1 MSLHLASNRYFKTMS
16 VSFASLNKAKTCV
29 CFYISQILWGK
40 KLNYLKFLILIFRW
54 FIESIYIYSFS
65 QHFPQK
71 VWQ

>member
-1 MSLHLASNRYFKTMS
+1 MSLHLASNRYFKTMP
-16 VSFASLNKAKTCV
+16 VLTRQKRVCV
-29 CFYISQILWGK
+29 FYISQILWEK
-40 KLNYLKFLILIFRW
+40 KIKLSKVFDLNFFRG

>member
-1 MSLHLASNRYFKTMS
+1 MP

-29 CFYISQILWGK
+29 CFIFYKYYGEK
-40 KLNYLKFLILIFRW
+40 KLNYLKFLILIFRG
-54 FIESIYIYSFS
+54 FIESVYIYSFS